1 MKAARQV
8 EAVELMIAADKITGP
23 HAEAPLKA
31 TPPEQRT
38 DTASTKPDIPQGDLL
53 EKIVKLEKEMSQAQ
67 TKYKDAEANYGSD
80 LLNLVVARGYLSKL
94 ISTPT
99 MKDYLTQNCPDILDT
114 FELVVNTVSM
124 NEAVSAADHGPSTGS
139 DDADAEDGELSDEL

>member
-1 MKAARQV
+1 
-8 EAVELMIAADKITGP
+8 MIAADKITGP
-23 HAEAPLKA
+23 HAEALLKA

-38 DTASTKPDIPQGDLL
+38 DTAPSKPDIPQGDPL
-53 EKIVKLEKEMSQAQ
+53 EKIVKLEKEMSQVQ

-99 MKDYLTQNCPDILDT
+99 VKDYLTQNHPDILDT

-124 NEAVSAADHGPSTGS
+124 DEAVSGEGQDPGTSS
-139 DDADAEDGELSDEL
+139 DSVHSEDDDSSDEPSNDQ

>member
-1 MKAARQV
+1 M
-8 EAVELMIAADKITGP
+8 
-23 HAEAPLKA
+23 
-31 TPPEQRT
+31 
-38 DTASTKPDIPQGDLL
+38 
-53 EKIVKLEKEMSQAQ
+53 EKIVKLEKEMSQVQ

-99 MKDYLTQNCPDILDT
+99 VRDYLTQNHPDILDT

-124 NEAVSAADHGPSTGS
+124 HEAVSAEEQDPSTGS
-139 DDADAEDGELSDEL
+139 NNVDADDDDPSDEPSDDQ